1 MGNAFGG
8 SFSWPPFKIEAKILL
23 FGLDSAGKTA
33 ILYRLKFGSL
43 LKTTSTVGTNVE
55 RIDYKSWSF
64 LVWDFGGHDKSR
76 PLWRS
81 YFDGGRGAVYVVDS
95 TDRQRLIDARK
106 DMHGVLGQDE
116 LRNLP
121 VLIMANKQ
129 DAAEALNVQEI
140 SEALDVSSLIQKQ
153 RRVQKTSAVT
163 GEGIYEG
170 LDWLLEALQEIS

>member
-1 MGNAFGG
+1 
-8 SFSWPPFKIEAKILL
+8 
-23 FGLDSAGKTA
+23 
-33 ILYRLKFGSL
+33 
-43 LKTTSTVGTNVE
+43 
-55 RIDYKSWSF
+55 
-64 LVWDFGGHDKSR
+64 
-76 PLWRS
+76 
-81 YFDGGRGAVYVVDS
+81 
-95 TDRQRLIDARK
+95 
-106 DMHGVLGQDE
+106 MHGVLGQDE